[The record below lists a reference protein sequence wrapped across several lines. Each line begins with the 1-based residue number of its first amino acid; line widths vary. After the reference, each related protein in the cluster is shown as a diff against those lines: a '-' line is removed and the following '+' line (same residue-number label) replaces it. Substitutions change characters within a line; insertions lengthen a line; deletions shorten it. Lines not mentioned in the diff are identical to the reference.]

1 MTEIKFRKV
10 ETMFDTRDDRRCI
23 LSCNWIYLF
32 AYIIYSILYTK
43 MYIIIYG
50 ILYGTFEL
58 NIFDS
63 FRMVLISN
71 SIVSRM
77 HFTSDSDPPST
88 LNVFY
93 SINLYELVLN
103 AIASDYYQECLHKE

>member
-1 MTEIKFRKV
+1 
-10 ETMFDTRDDRRCI
+10 
-23 LSCNWIYLF
+23 
-32 AYIIYSILYTK
+32 

-71 SIVSRM
+71 SIFSRM
-77 HFTSDSDPPST
+77 HFTSDADPPST
-88 LNVFY
+88 LSVFY
-93 SINLYELVLN
+93 SINLNQLKLN
-103 AIASDYYQECLHKE
+103 AIA

>member
-1 MTEIKFRKV
+1 
-10 ETMFDTRDDRRCI
+10 
-23 LSCNWIYLF
+23 
-32 AYIIYSILYTK
+32 

-93 SINLYELVLN
+93 SINLFQLALN
-103 AIASDYYQECLHKE
+103 TITKNACMKNSA

>member
-1 MTEIKFRKV
+1 
-10 ETMFDTRDDRRCI
+10 
-23 LSCNWIYLF
+23 
-32 AYIIYSILYTK
+32 

-77 HFTSDSDPPST
+77 QFTSDSDPPST
-88 LNVFY
+88 SSVFY
-93 SINLYELVLN
+93 SINLYQLVLN
-103 AIASDYYQECLHKE
+103 EIA

>member
-1 MTEIKFRKV
+1 
-10 ETMFDTRDDRRCI
+10 
-23 LSCNWIYLF
+23 
-32 AYIIYSILYTK
+32 

-93 SINLYELVLN
+93 SINLFQLALN
-103 AIASDYYQECLHKE
+103 TITKNACIKNSA

>member
-1 MTEIKFRKV
+1 
-10 ETMFDTRDDRRCI
+10 
-23 LSCNWIYLF
+23 
-32 AYIIYSILYTK
+32 

-93 SINLYELVLN
+93 SINLFQLALN
-103 AIASDYYQECLHKE
+103 TITNNACMKNSALNDMIAF